1 MALEEEYNMLNKRV
15 HFQNPMFASLDF
27 LGYVEYE
34 SGERG
39 LPHRYTGWCYN
50 YVEGNRGISRFGDR
64 EITVEPGS
72 GLLIPPFL
80 PHHLV
85 NPGPGNMQLIY
96 MGFSFGGGTAPVDGD
111 DILKINETLRE
122 SCYTK
127 AFHEKFH
134 GLFRQMRLAGRKGEE
149 ELLAR
154 QRVMILENLLKLY
167 DFSHGGQK
175 QIPDSDAFLLQ
186 DIKNI
191 ITHNFSRN
199 ISLEEISK
207 AVYISPRKLTSKFL
221 ELTGMSFKEYTQML
235 KMEQASRLLYS
246 SGKSV
251 SEIAEELGFCDIHYF
266 SRRFKMYYGCPPNAL
281 RAKKYREG
289 AGET

>member
-50 YVEGNRGISRFGDR
+50 YVEGNRGIYRFGDR

-111 DILKINETLRE
+111 DILKINETLRNPAIPRRFMKSSTACSARCGLPDE
-122 SCYTK
+122 R
-127 AFHEKFH
+127 EK
-134 GLFRQMRLAGRKGEE
+134 R
-149 ELLAR
+149 
-154 QRVMILENLLKLY
+154 NCW
-167 DFSHGGQK
+167 
-175 QIPDSDAFLLQ
+175 PDSG
-186 DIKNI
+186 
-191 ITHNFSRN
+191 S
-199 ISLEEISK
+199 
-207 AVYISPRKLTSKFL
+207 
-221 ELTGMSFKEYTQML
+221 
-235 KMEQASRLLYS
+235 
-246 SGKSV
+246 
-251 SEIAEELGFCDIHYF
+251 
-266 SRRFKMYYGCPPNAL
+266 
-281 RAKKYREG
+281 
-289 AGET
+289 